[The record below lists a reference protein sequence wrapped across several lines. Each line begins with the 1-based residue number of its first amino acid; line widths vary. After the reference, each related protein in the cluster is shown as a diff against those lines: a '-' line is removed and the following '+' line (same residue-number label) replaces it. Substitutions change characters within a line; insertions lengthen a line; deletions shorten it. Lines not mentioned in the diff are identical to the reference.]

1 MSLEELKKTLENL
14 KEFFIRHR
22 WIEIFEVI
30 DNHLCLIEDLLS
42 IKEVLTSEESEKIIK
57 RIETWEKS
65 KISLIENERKRIFG

>member
-30 DNHLCLIEDLLS
+30 DDHLCLIEDLLS
-42 IKEVLTSEESEKIIK
+42 IKEVLTSEESKKIIE
-57 RIETWEKS
+57 RIEIWEKS
-65 KISLIENERKRIFG
+65 KISLIENERKRIFR

>member
-30 DNHLCLIEDLLS
+30 DDHLCLIEDLLS
-42 IKEVLTSEESEKIIK
+42 IKEVLTSEESKKIIK
-57 RIETWEKS
+57 RIEIWEKS
-65 KISLIENERKRIFG
+65 KISLIENERKRMFR

>member
-30 DNHLCLIEDLLS
+30 DDHLCLIEDLLS
-42 IKEVLTSEESEKIIK
+42 IKEVLTSEESKKIIE
-57 RIETWEKS
+57 RIEIWEKS
-65 KISLIENERKRIFG
+65 KISLIGNERKRIFR